1 MADDFS
7 FDVVS
12 KVDPQAVEDAV
23 AVANKE
29 ITNRYDFRGSIAR
42 IDFNKK
48 DLILTLF
55 ADNEMQLRNVADL
68 MKGRMSKRGVPL
80 KNLDFQKLEPAEK
93 ATVRQSVKVLQGIA
107 KDKAKEMVAAIKKS
121 GLKAQA
127 SIQDEQLRVSSRS
140 KDVLQSSITLLKE
153 KDFGLDLQFVNFR

>member
-29 ITNRYDFRGSIAR
+29 IANRYDFRGSVAR

-48 DLILTLF
+48 DL
-55 ADNEMQLRNVADL
+55 
-68 MKGRMSKRGVPL
+68 
-80 KNLDFQKLEPAEK
+80 
-93 ATVRQSVKVLQGIA
+93 
-107 KDKAKEMVAAIKKS
+107 
-121 GLKAQA
+121 
-127 SIQDEQLRVSSRS
+127 
-140 KDVLQSSITLLKE
+140 
-153 KDFGLDLQFVNFR
+153 